1 MQFLGGGVGKD
12 VELLLG
18 SERGKGDGRVIAGTV
33 VVIGDLD
40 AFGNQALRVCLLSA
54 VHDGLLEVIDGGGK
68 RVNGFLVSIV
78 THGTAH
84 EPEGAVPGVTLTFLG
99 IDQQMRNGQEHGDG
113 GRVVVSARDV
123 GRETTRHDA
132 SGCHEHVGAR
142 DERYDPQDRID
153 DLGPGKRQ
161 QPDEEDG
168 DKANHAVEDDLVQ
181 QRSMRDDLGRRLG
194 LGTHGVDMRGDD
206 YLLAATRIVGD
217 ARGNVL
223 GHDVLRDTTR
233 THLRQDGI
241 VVVLGEIHEE
251 ATDDENQA
259 DDEHAERNA
268 RHEDADAGNDRT

>member
-68 RVNGFLVSIV
+68 RVDGFLVSIV

-113 GRVVVSARDV
+113 GRI
-123 GRETTRHDA
+123 GRFRPRCRA
-132 SGCHEHVGAR
+132 
-142 DERYDPQDRID
+142 
-153 DLGPGKRQ
+153 
-161 QPDEEDG
+161 
-168 DKANHAVEDDLVQ
+168 
-181 QRSMRDDLGRRLG
+181 
-194 LGTHGVDMRGDD
+194 
-206 YLLAATRIVGD
+206 
-217 ARGNVL
+217 
-223 GHDVLRDTTR
+223 
-233 THLRQDGI
+233 
-241 VVVLGEIHEE
+241 
-251 ATDDENQA
+251 
-259 DDEHAERNA
+259 
-268 RHEDADAGNDRT
+268 